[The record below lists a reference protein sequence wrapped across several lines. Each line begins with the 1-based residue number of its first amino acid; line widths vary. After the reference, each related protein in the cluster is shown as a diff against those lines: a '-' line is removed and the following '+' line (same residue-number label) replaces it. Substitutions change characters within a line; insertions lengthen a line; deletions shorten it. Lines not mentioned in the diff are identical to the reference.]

1 LPEVIAI
8 CHPEGGSPGI
18 FEEAA
23 RASGASI
30 REWHPAQEPEP
41 PIDPGEAAGVLV
53 LGGDQN
59 VDEQHLYPYLTREI
73 AFLKEWAAADRPVF
87 GVCLGAQLL
96 AEATGGAVVRAPER
110 EFGWLGVEVLPAGMD
125 DPVTGFGDR
134 RLTALQWHDYA
145 IDPPPGATVLAS
157 SDVCLQAF
165 RLGEAWGV
173 QFHPEVTGAIL
184 DEWLEPLLSGEQGP
198 GREQD
203 AREMLAGVPAHLAD
217 WNAYGRGLFSR
228 FLERCR

>member
-1 LPEVIAI
+1 
-8 CHPEGGSPGI
+8 
-18 FEEAA
+18 
-23 RASGASI
+23 
-30 REWHPAQEPEP
+30 
-41 PIDPGEAAGVLV
+41 
-53 LGGDQN
+53 
-59 VDEQHLYPYLTREI
+59 
-73 AFLKEWAAADRPVF
+73 
-87 GVCLGAQLL
+87 
-96 AEATGGAVVRAPER
+96 
-110 EFGWLGVEVLPAGMD
+110 M
-125 DPVTGFGDR
+125 TGFGDR

-165 RLGEAWGV
+165 RVGEAWGV

-184 DEWLEPLLSGEQGP
+184 DEWLEPLLSGEQGA
-198 GREQD
+198 GREQE